1 LVNIHDLPW
10 ACFPCP
16 MKALKSLAPINGLL
30 ILLEPMK
37 IENKL
42 PSNWV

>member
-1 LVNIHDLPW
+1 LVSLHDLPW

-16 MKALKSLAPINGLL
+16 MKTLKSFAPINGLL

>member
-1 LVNIHDLPW
+1 ME
-10 ACFPCP
+10 AS
-16 MKALKSLAPINGLL
+16 KSFAPINVLL

-42 PSNWV
+42 PSN

>member
-1 LVNIHDLPW
+1 LVSLHDLPW
-10 ACFPCP
+10 AYSPCP
-16 MKALKSLAPINGLL
+16 MKVLKSFAPINGLL

>member
-1 LVNIHDLPW
+1 ME
-10 ACFPCP
+10 AS
-16 MKALKSLAPINGLL
+16 KSLAPINGLL

-42 PSNWV
+42 PSN